1 MGTSGVQLDSPTEHG
16 PVLERV
22 RVLMVDDRPDNLLT
36 TRAVLED
43 LGEDLVATTSAVE
56 AVDYLLRQDFG
67 LILLDV
73 MMPGMDGFELALQIR
88 RLRRARNTPIIF
100 LTAAGSEERMSK
112 GYELGAVDY
121 LLKPVVPEILRAK
134 VTVFIRMARQSGKVK
149 HYTEMLEERNGELR
163 EVMAEQRQAEQEIL
177 RLNQALKTRVEA
189 LSELNA
195 ELEAFS
201 FTVSHDLNGP
211 LVHITS
217 FSRALRDECGFLLG
231 EQGLVYL
238 ERIDSASLRMGQL
251 IRDLLELARGSHCDI
266 KFEMVDLSAIAGE
279 IVGGLRAMAPER
291 TVQWEIAAGLA
302 ARGDPPLLTVAL
314 RNLLENAWKYTRRAE
329 AARIEVGVE
338 TTAGV
343 PVYFVRDNGI
353 GFKAG
358 DRDKLFQP
366 FQRLPSAHGFE
377 GTGVG
382 LATVSRIV
390 KRHGGR
396 IWAEGEEGSGA
407 TFYFELPGVNGS
419 SRVAGGQS
427 PATETLAASRVA

>member
-1 MGTSGVQLDSPTEHG
+1 MDTSDVQLDSPAEHG
-16 PVLERV
+16 PVPERV
-22 RVLMVDDRPDNLLT
+22 RILMVDDRPDNLFA

-43 LGEDLVATTSAVE
+43 LGEELVATTSAVE
-56 AVDYLLRQDFG
+56 AVDYLLREDFA

-88 RLRRARNTPIIF
+88 RLRRSRHTPIIF

-112 GYELGAVDY
+112 GYALGAVDY

-163 EVMAEQRQAEQEIL
+163 EVMAGERQAEQEIL

-189 LSELNA
+189 LSDLNA

-211 LVHITS
+211 LTHITS
-217 FSRALRDECGFLLG
+217 FSRALRDECGFVLG

-238 ERIDSASLRMGQL
+238 ERIDSASQRMGQL

-279 IVGGLRAMAPER
+279 IVGGLRALAPER
-291 TVQWEIAAGLA
+291 TVQWEIAEGLA
-302 ARGDPPLLTVAL
+302 TRGDPPLLTVAL
-314 RNLLENAWKYTRRAE
+314 RNLLENAFKYTRRAE
-329 AARIEVGVE
+329 AARIELGVE
-338 TTAGV
+338 TTAGA

-366 FQRLPSAHGFE
+366 FQRLPSAHEFE

-382 LATVSRIV
+382 LATVNRIV

-419 SRVAGGQS
+419 SRV
-427 PATETLAASRVA
+427 TETLAASRVA

>member
-1 MGTSGVQLDSPTEHG
+1 MGTPAVRFDAPTENR

-22 RVLMVDDRPDNLLT
+22 KVLMVDDRPDNLFA

-73 MMPGMDGFELALQIR
+73 MMPGMDGFDLALQIR
-88 RLRRARNTPIIF
+88 RLRRSRDTPIIF
-100 LTAAGSEERMSK
+100 LTAAGSVEKMTK

-121 LLKPVVPEILRAK
+121 LLKPVAPEVLRAK
-134 VTVFIRMARQSGKVK
+134 VAVFIGIARQAGKLK
-149 HYTEMLEERNGELR
+149 YYTEMLEERNGELR
-163 EVMAEQRQAEQEIL
+163 EVMAGQLQAEQEIL
-177 RLNQALKTRVEA
+177 RLNRALKTRVGA

-211 LVHITS
+211 LAHITS
-217 FSRALRDECGFLLG
+217 FSRALKDECGLVLG
-231 EQGLVYL
+231 ERGLVYL
-238 ERIDSASLRMGQL
+238 DRIDSASQRMGQL
-251 IRDLLELARGSHCDI
+251 IRDLLELARGSHSDI
-266 KFEMVDLSAIAGE
+266 KIETVDLSAIAAE
-279 IVGGLRAMAPER
+279 IAGGLRAAAPER
-291 TVQWEIAAGLA
+291 AVQWEIAGGVA
-302 ARGDPPLLTVAL
+302 ARGDLRLLTVAL
-314 RNLLENAWKYTRRAE
+314 RNLLENAWKFTRRAE
-329 AARIEVGVE
+329 AARIEFGVE
-338 TTAGV
+338 TTTAA

-353 GFKAG
+353 GFKTG

-366 FQRLPSAHGFE
+366 FQRLPSAHEFE

-419 SRVAGGQS
+419 
-427 PATETLAASRVA
+427 

>member
-1 MGTSGVQLDSPTEHG
+1 MGTPAVRFDAPTENR

-22 RVLMVDDRPDNLLT
+22 KVLMVDDRPDNLFA

-73 MMPGMDGFELALQIR
+73 MMPGMDGFDLALQIR
-88 RLRRARNTPIIF
+88 RLRRSRDTPIIF
-100 LTAAGSEERMSK
+100 LTAAGSVEKMTK

-121 LLKPVVPEILRAK
+121 LLKPVAPEVLRAK
-134 VTVFIRMARQSGKVK
+134 VAVFIGIARQAGKLK
-149 HYTEMLEERNGELR
+149 YYTEMLEERNGELR
-163 EVMAEQRQAEQEIL
+163 EVMAGQLQAEQEIL
-177 RLNQALKTRVEA
+177 RLNRALKTRVGA

-211 LVHITS
+211 LAHITS
-217 FSRALRDECGFLLG
+217 FSRALKDECGLVLG
-231 EQGLVYL
+231 ERGLVYL
-238 ERIDSASLRMGQL
+238 DRIDSASQRMGQL
-251 IRDLLELARGSHCDI
+251 IRDLLELARGSHSDI
-266 KFEMVDLSAIAGE
+266 KIETVDLSAIAAE
-279 IVGGLRAMAPER
+279 IAGGLRAAAPER
-291 TVQWEIAAGLA
+291 TVQWEIAGGLA
-302 ARGDPPLLTVAL
+302 ARGDLPLLTVAL
-314 RNLLENAWKYTRRAE
+314 RNLLENAFKYTRRAE
-329 AARIEVGVE
+329 AARIEFGVE
-338 TTAGV
+338 TTAGA

-353 GFKAG
+353 GFKTG

-366 FQRLPSAHGFE
+366 FQRLPSAHDFE

-382 LATVSRIV
+382 LATVNRIV

-407 TFYFELPGVNGS
+407 TFYFELPGVDRS
-419 SRVAGGQS
+419 
-427 PATETLAASRVA
+427 

>member
-1 MGTSGVQLDSPTEHG
+1 MGTPAVRFDAPTENR

-22 RVLMVDDRPDNLLT
+22 KVLMVDDRPDNLFA

-56 AVDYLLRQDFG
+56 AVDHLLRQDFG

-73 MMPGMDGFELALQIR
+73 MMPGMDGFDLALQIR
-88 RLRRARNTPIIF
+88 RLRRSRDTPIIF
-100 LTAAGSEERMSK
+100 LTAAGSVEKMTK

-121 LLKPVVPEILRAK
+121 LLKPVAPEVLRAK
-134 VTVFIRMARQSGKVK
+134 VAVFIGIARQAGKLK
-149 HYTEMLEERNGELR
+149 YYTEMLEERNGELR
-163 EVMAEQRQAEQEIL
+163 EVMAGQLQAEQEIL
-177 RLNQALKTRVEA
+177 RLNRALKTRVGA

-211 LVHITS
+211 LAHITS
-217 FSRALRDECGFLLG
+217 FSRALKDECGLVLG
-231 EQGLVYL
+231 ERGLVYL
-238 ERIDSASLRMGQL
+238 DRIDSASQRMGQL
-251 IRDLLELARGSHCDI
+251 IRDLLELARGSHSDI
-266 KFEMVDLSAIAGE
+266 KIETVDLSAIAAE
-279 IVGGLRAMAPER
+279 IAGGLRAAAPER
-291 TVQWEIAAGLA
+291 AVQWEIAGGVA
-302 ARGDPPLLTVAL
+302 ARGDLRLLTVAL
-314 RNLLENAWKYTRRAE
+314 RNLLENAWKFTRRAE
-329 AARIEVGVE
+329 AARIEFGVE
-338 TTAGV
+338 TTTGA

-353 GFKAG
+353 GFKTG

-366 FQRLPSAHGFE
+366 FQRLPSAHEFE

-419 SRVAGGQS
+419 
-427 PATETLAASRVA
+427 

>member
-1 MGTSGVQLDSPTEHG
+1 
-16 PVLERV
+16 
-22 RVLMVDDRPDNLLT
+22 MVDDRPDNLFA

-43 LGEDLVATTSAVE
+43 LGEDLVATTSPIE
-56 AVDYLLRQDFG
+56 AVNYLLRQDFG

-73 MMPGMDGFELALQIR
+73 MMPEMDGFDLALQIR
-88 RLRRARNTPIIF
+88 RLRHSRDTPIIF
-100 LTAAGSEERMSK
+100 LTAAGSPEGISK

-121 LLKPVVPEILRAK
+121 LLKPVAPELLRAK
-134 VTVFIRMARQSGKVK
+134 VAVFTRMARQADKVK
-149 HYTEMLEERNGELR
+149 YYTDMLEERNGELR
-163 EVMAEQRQAEQEIL
+163 EAMAVQRQAEQEIL
-177 RLNQALKTRVEA
+177 RLNRALKTRVGA

-201 FTVSHDLNGP
+201 STVSHDLNGP
-211 LVHITS
+211 LAHLTS
-217 FSRALRDECGFLLG
+217 FSRALRDECGLVLG

-238 ERIDSASLRMGQL
+238 DRIDSASQRMGQL
-251 IRDLLELARGSHCDI
+251 IRDLLEMARGSHSDI
-266 KFEMVDLSAIAGE
+266 KLETVDLSAIAGE
-279 IVGGLRAMAPER
+279 IAAGLRAAAPER
-291 TVQWEIAAGLA
+291 AVQWEIAKGVTAH
-302 ARGDPPLLTVAL
+302 GDLRLLTVAL
-314 RNLLENAWKYTRRAE
+314 RNLLENAFKYTRRAE
-329 AARIEVGVE
+329 AARIEFGVE
-338 TTAGV
+338 TTTGA

-366 FQRLPSAHGFE
+366 FQRLPSAHDFE

-382 LATVSRIV
+382 LATVNRIV

-419 SRVAGGQS
+419 
-427 PATETLAASRVA
+427 

>member
-1 MGTSGVQLDSPTEHG
+1 MGTPAVRFDSPAENG
-16 PVLERV
+16 SALARV
-22 RVLMVDDRPDNLLT
+22 RILMVDDRPDNLFA

-43 LGEDLVATTSAVE
+43 LGEELVATTSAVE
-56 AVDYLLRQDFG
+56 AVDHLLREDFA

-88 RLRRARNTPIIF
+88 SLRRSRHTPIIF

-112 GYELGAVDY
+112 GYQLGAVDY
-121 LLKPVVPEILRAK
+121 LMKPVVPEILRAK
-134 VTVFIRMARQSGKVK
+134 VTVFIRMARQAGKVK
-149 HYTEMLEERNGELR
+149 QYTEMLEERNGELR
-163 EVMAEQRQAEQEIL
+163 EVMAGERQAEQEIL
-177 RLNQALKTRVEA
+177 RLNQALKTRIEA
-189 LSELNA
+189 LSDLNA

-211 LVHITS
+211 LAHITS
-217 FSRALRDECGFLLG
+217 FSRALRDQCGFVLG

-238 ERIDSASLRMGQL
+238 ERIDSASQRMGQL
-251 IRDLLELARGSHCDI
+251 IRDLLEMARGSHCDI

-279 IVGGLRAMAPER
+279 IAGGLRAMAPER
-291 TVQWEIAAGLA
+291 VVQWEIARGLA

-329 AARIEVGVE
+329 AARIEMGVQ
-338 TTAGV
+338 TTAGA

-366 FQRLPSAHGFE
+366 FQRLPSAHEFE

-407 TFYFELPGVNGS
+407 TFHFELPGVNGS
-419 SRVAGGQS
+419 SRVA
-427 PATETLAASRVA
+427 ETRAASQVA